1 MTQPY
6 MGALKQVER
15 LMQDSLGV
23 YSQNS
28 MNQLH
33 DLCVQMSQDTIYD
46 VDYLKLM
53 ELYGRKYRK
62 EKNEDALRYV
72 AMRMQ
77 QVTLARKN
85 PKSAAKYK
93 GIVFTDKPLD
103 SFTKAFLQE
112 FPSLLHTYEERYKVR
127 ILQMATFVFV
137 ILLIPLVLLF
147 HLSFLIIWLLLLLL
161 FGIFVYYTFKYG
173 YESIVKD
180 QIQDLIQSVDPTLK
194 KLDQMQMSQ

>member
-15 LMQDSLGV
+15 LMQDSLGT

-33 DLCVQMSQDTIYD
+33 DLCIQMSQDPVYD

-62 EKNEDALRYV
+62 EKNEEALRFV
-72 AMRMQ
+72 VMRMQ
-77 QVTLARKN
+77 QVSLARQM
-85 PKSAAKYK
+85 PKRTYA
-93 GIVFTDKPLD
+93 GIVFTNRPLD
-103 SFTKAFLQE
+103 AFTIAFLKE

-127 ILQMATFVFV
+127 ILQIATLVFV
-137 ILLIPLVLLF
+137 VALIVLVLLF
-147 HLSFLIIWLLLLLL
+147 HLSFLIIWLSLLLM
-161 FGIFVYYTFKYG
+161 FGVFVYYTFQYG
-173 YESIVKD
+173 YASIVKE
-180 QIQDLIQSVDPTLK
+180 QMQDLIQFVDPTLK
-194 KLDQMQMSQ
+194 KLDERQMSK

>member
-15 LMQDSLGV
+15 LMQDSLGT

-33 DLCVQMSQDTIYD
+33 DLCIQMSQDPVYD

-62 EKNEDALRYV
+62 EKNEEALRFV
-72 AMRMQ
+72 VMRMQ
-77 QVTLARKN
+77 QVSLARQT
-85 PKSAAKYK
+85 PKRTYA
-93 GIVFTDKPLD
+93 GVVFTNRPLD
-103 SFTKAFLQE
+103 AFTIAFLKE

-127 ILQMATFVFV
+127 ILQIATLVFV
-137 ILLIPLVLLF
+137 VALIVLVLLF
-147 HLSFLIIWLLLLLL
+147 HLSFLIIWLSLLLM
-161 FGIFVYYTFKYG
+161 FGVFVYYTFQYG
-173 YESIVKD
+173 YASIVKE
-180 QIQDLIQSVDPTLK
+180 QMQDLIQFVDPTLK
-194 KLDQMQMSQ
+194 KLDERQMSK